1 MSRQEI
7 DYHRTRAS
15 RELNLGLTSASMP
28 AARAHLRLS
37 SLHLERLRA
46 LEGYVSSDPPPF
58 ILA

>member
-15 RELNLGLTSASMP
+15 RELNLGLTSNSMP

-46 LEGYVSSDPPPF
+46 LKGYVSADPPPL